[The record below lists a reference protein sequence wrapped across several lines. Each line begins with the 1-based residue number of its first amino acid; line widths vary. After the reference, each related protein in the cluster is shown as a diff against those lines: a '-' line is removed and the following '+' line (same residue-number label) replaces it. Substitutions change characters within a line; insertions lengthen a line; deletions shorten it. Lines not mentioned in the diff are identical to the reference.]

1 MNRESRSQ
9 APGEGRGERPRS
21 RRWAVFLRVGLLVI
35 ALGIAGVL
43 YAFPLY
49 WLVATSLKSKAELYQ
64 SISLVPQHPTLAS
77 YGSVLFDRGFWVLLK
92 NSVIVCAAT
101 VIVTI
106 AIGLVITYPITRLSV
121 PPGLRV
127 GVLNWALSLRF
138 LPPIAVVIPYF
149 AIVRTL
155 QIYDQPIALIA
166 IYSLFNLPF
175 AIWMLKGF
183 LAEIPIEIEEVAL
196 VDGANRWTAFRKVL
210 LPLATPGIMAAAT
223 IVFTFAWSEFLF
235 ALILT
240 ATPNAQTFP
249 VGVQGL
255 VTQFEIIWNDM
266 AAAGVIAMTLPLI
279 LMVIGRKYMVAG
291 LTFGV
296 IREK

>member
-1 MNRESRSQ
+1 MRRRRRRS
-9 APGEGRGERPRS
+9 AAV
-21 RRWAVFLRVGLLVI
+21 WARVALITVGLAV
-35 ALGIAGVL
+35 AGLL

-49 WLVATSLKSKAELYQ
+49 WLVVTSLKSKAELYT
-64 SISLVPQHPTLAS
+64 SITLFPRSLTLES
-77 YGSVLFDRGFWVLLK
+77 YGNVLIDSGFWMLLR
-92 NSVIVCAAT
+92 NSVIVCLST

-106 AIGLVITYPITRLSV
+106 AVGLVITYPLTRLPV
-121 PPGLRV
+121 PPRLRV

-138 LPPIAVVIPYF
+138 LPPISVVIPYF
-149 AIVRTL
+149 AIFRTL
-155 QIYDQPIALIA
+155 QIYDQPIALIG

-183 LAEIPIEIEEVAL
+183 LAEIPLEVEEVAL
-196 VDGANRWTAFRKVL
+196 VDGANRWTAFLRVL
-210 LPLATPGIMAAAT
+210 LPLAAPGIMAAGI

-255 VTQFEIIWNDM
+255 VTQFAIIWNQM
-266 AAAGVIAMTLPLI
+266 AAAGVIAMSVPLV
-279 LMVIGRKYMVAG
+279 LMVVARKYMVAG

>member
-1 MNRESRSQ
+1 MR
-9 APGEGRGERPRS
+9 RPR
-21 RRWAVFLRVGLLVI
+21 RRSAAVWARVALITVGLAVTGL
-35 ALGIAGVL
+35 L

-49 WLVATSLKSKAELYQ
+49 WLVVTSLKSKAELYT
-64 SISLVPQHPTLAS
+64 SITLFPRSLTLES
-77 YGSVLFDRGFWVLLK
+77 YGNVLIDSGFWMLLR
-92 NSVIVCAAT
+92 NSVIVCLST

-106 AIGLVITYPITRLSV
+106 AVGLVITYPLTRLPV
-121 PPGLRV
+121 PPRLRV

-155 QIYDQPIALIA
+155 QIYDQPIALIG

-183 LAEIPIEIEEVAL
+183 LAEIPLEVEEVAL
-196 VDGANRWTAFRKVL
+196 VDGANRWTAFLRVL
-210 LPLATPGIMAAAT
+210 LPLAAPGIMAAGI

-255 VTQFEIIWNDM
+255 VTQFAIIWNQM
-266 AAAGVIAMTLPLI
+266 AAAGVIAMSVPLV
-279 LMVIGRKYMVAG
+279 LMVVARKYMVAG

>member
-1 MNRESRSQ
+1 MRRRRRS
-9 APGEGRGERPRS
+9 AAV
-21 RRWAVFLRVGLLVI
+21 WARVALITVGLAV
-35 ALGIAGVL
+35 AGLL

-49 WLVATSLKSKAELYQ
+49 WLVVTSLKSKAELYT
-64 SISLVPQHPTLAS
+64 SITLFPRSLTLES
-77 YGSVLFDRGFWVLLK
+77 YGNVLIDSGFWMLLR
-92 NSVIVCAAT
+92 NSVIVCLST

-106 AIGLVITYPITRLSV
+106 AVGLVITYPLTRLPV
-121 PPGLRV
+121 PPRLRV

-155 QIYDQPIALIA
+155 QIYDQPIALIG

-183 LAEIPIEIEEVAL
+183 LAEIPLEVEEVAL
-196 VDGANRWTAFRKVL
+196 VDGANRWTAFLRVL
-210 LPLATPGIMAAAT
+210 LPLAAPGIMAAGI

-240 ATPNAQTFP
+240 ATPNAQTCP

-255 VTQFEIIWNDM
+255 VTQFAIIWNQM
-266 AAAGVIAMTLPLI
+266 AAAGVIAMSVPLV
-279 LMVIGRKYMVAG
+279 LMVVARKYMVAG

>member
-1 MNRESRSQ
+1 MKRART
-9 APGEGRGERPRS
+9 P
-21 RRWAVFLRVGLLVI
+21 VTLLRIAIALLG
-35 ALGIAGVL
+35 LGIAGLL

-49 WLVATSLKSKAELYQ
+49 WLVVTSLKTKSELFAATIHLLPHNATIEPY
-64 SISLVPQHPTLAS
+64 V
-77 YGSVLFDRGFWVLLK
+77 SVLIDRGFWVLLK
-92 NSVIVCAAT
+92 NSIIVCFFT
-101 VIVTI
+101 VVVTI
-106 AIGLVITYPITRLSV
+106 VVGLIITYPITRLPV
-121 PPGLRV
+121 PVRLRV

-155 QIYDQPIALIA
+155 QIYDQPIALIG

-183 LAEIPIEIEEVAL
+183 LTEIPLELEDAAM
-196 VDGANRWTAFRKVL
+196 VDGANRWTAFLRVL
-210 LPLATPGIMAAAT
+210 LPLAAPGIMAAGI
-223 IVFTFAWSEFLF
+223 IVFTFSWSEFLF

-266 AAAGVIAMTLPLI
+266 AAAGVIAMAIPLA
-279 LMVIGRKYMVAG
+279 LMVIARKYVVAG

>member
-1 MNRESRSQ
+1 MT
-9 APGEGRGERPRS
+9 S
-21 RRWAVFLRVGLLVI
+21 RRGAQRLARVAIVIVGLVV
-35 ALGIAGVL
+35 LGAV
-43 YAFPLY
+43 YVFPLY
-49 WLVATSLKSKAELYQ
+49 WLVVTSLKSKAELFA
-64 SISLVPQHPTLAS
+64 SSVHLLPHAPTLQAYAS
-77 YGSVLFDRGFWVLLK
+77 VMIDRGFWVLLR
-92 NSVIVCAAT
+92 NSVVVCGFT
-101 VIVTI
+101 VLITLAV
-106 AIGLVITYPITRLSV
+106 GLLVTYPITRLQV
-121 PPGLRV
+121 PVRLRV
-127 GVLNWALSLRF
+127 GILNWALSLRF
-138 LPPIAVVIPYF
+138 LPPIAVIIPYF

-155 QIYDQPIALIA
+155 QIYDQPIALVM

-183 LAEIPIEIEEVAL
+183 LAEIPLEIEEVAM
-196 VDGANRWTAFRKVL
+196 VDGANRWTAFRRVL
-210 LPLATPGIMAAAT
+210 LPLAAPGVLAAGI
-223 IVFTFAWSEFLF
+223 IVFTFSWSEFLF

-240 ATPNAQTFP
+240 ATPNSQTFP

-266 AAAGVIAMTLPLI
+266 AAAGVIAMAVPLG